1 LLFLFVFTYSSC
13 VMRIAYCVIYLQYIV
28 DAVQCA
34 IYDIRNTQYEI
45 REMEDYRQVILS
57 AKPGQIVPIV
67 KEIDID
73 EPVDFFARLSD
84 YGRAKNCALFE
95 ASDYLAENAL
105 SFGTA
110 KPALYLTG
118 TGVEFTIKALSNTG
132 RRIIEYLANT
142 QRFDFCE
149 RVEFGPETITGQI
162 KRDEKIVDEQTR
174 LQSTNQM
181 DVLRAVAFAFSLA
194 SSPFRVTCG
203 LLGAISYDFIDQ
215 FEKLPANKEDLL
227 GNPDYELYFADN
239 IFLCDHQRNKGYCIV
254 NCLITDGDREALITE
269 AQDCFDY
276 YFHVAQSRGKIA
288 PAGQRYTGLLTET
301 STDTN
306 QDEYEQMVRDAKQ
319 HIIDGDIFQVVL
331 SRTILEPCPDEPLD
345 VYKRLRALNPSPYMF
360 YLNTPNTILMGSSPE
375 LNLRVSGTA
384 KRSVEIRPIAG
395 TKPRGRVGNTIDADT
410 DFRYE
415 AELKLDHKELAEH
428 MMLVDLARNDIAR
441 VAEPGSRIV
450 TELLTVEKYAAVQH
464 LVSNVK
470 GTLATGLDALN
481 AYLATMNMGTLTGA
495 PKIEA
500 MKLIRLFEK
509 TKRGYY
515 GGAVMYL
522 TVDGQFDSCITIRS
536 LQVKDHT
543 AYIRVGAGIVHDS
556 VPKTEFEETEHK
568 ANSCLRAIRGK

>member
-1 LLFLFVFTYSSC
+1 
-13 VMRIAYCVIYLQYIV
+13 M
-28 DAVQCA
+28 D
-34 IYDIRNTQYEI
+34 
-45 REMEDYRQVILS
+45 DYRQKI
-57 AKPGQIVPIV
+57 ADARHGQIVPIV
-67 KEIDID
+67 KEIDMD

-84 YGRAKNCALFE
+84 YGRAQNCALLE

-110 KPALYLTG
+110 RPALYLTG
-118 TGVEFTIKALSNTG
+118 TGVDFTIKALSKTG
-132 RRIIEYLANT
+132 RRMIEYLSAKKE
-142 QRFDFCE
+142 RFAFCE
-149 RVEFGPETITGQI
+149 SVEFGPETITGRI
-162 KRDEKIVDEQTR
+162 KQARKVVDEQTR

-194 SSPFRVTCG
+194 SKPFRVTCG

-215 FEKLPANKEDLL
+215 FEKLPPSKNDLL

-239 IFLCDHQRNKGYCIV
+239 IFLCDHQTNKGFCIV
-254 NCLITDGDREALITE
+254 NCVITDDDRDAAIAETQE
-269 AQDCFDY
+269 CFDY
-276 YFHVAQSRGKIA
+276 YFNIAKIDMPKSEKYA
-288 PAGQRYTGLLTET
+288 ESLPAA
-301 STDTN
+301 SSDTN
-306 QDEYEQMVRDAKQ
+306 QTEYEKMVRDAKQ
-319 HIIDGDIFQVVL
+319 HILDGDVFQVVL
-331 SRTILEPCPDEPLD
+331 SRTKMEPCPDEPLD
-345 VYKRLRALNPSPYMF
+345 VYKRLRKLNPSPYMF
-360 YLNTPNTILMGSSPE
+360 YLNTANSILLGSSPE
-375 LNLRVSGTA
+375 LNLRVSGTDT
-384 KRSVEIRPIAG
+384 RHVEIRPIAG
-395 TKPRGRVGNTIDADT
+395 TKPRGRVGNKIDEDT

-415 AELKLDHKELAEH
+415 AELKLDRKELAEH

-441 VAEPGSRIV
+441 VAESGSRVV
-450 TELLTVEKYAAVQH
+450 TELLIAEKYASVQH

-470 GTLATGLDALN
+470 GKLAKDLDALN

-500 MKLIRLFEK
+500 MKLIRLYEK

-536 LQVKDHT
+536 LQIKDHT

-568 ANSCLRAIRGK
+568 ARSCLRAVRGE